1 MEMDQDF
8 KTVGDVIAIVKRR
21 KNYLIWPALG
31 VFALAVVIAFAW
43 PPTYRS
49 ISTIL
54 IEEQEIPRE
63 YVMTTV
69 SSYAEQRLQTI
80 NQRIMSSTRLTEI
93 INRFKLYEDLRQKWS
108 MEEVTDK
115 MRKKDIKFET
125 ISADVIDRRTGRP
138 TAATIAFSLSYEGP
152 NPAVVQQVANVL
164 ASLYLEENLRVREQ
178 QTEGATKFMED
189 ERKIVEEQLAEIDK
203 QISEFKQKNINT
215 LPELAQYNL
224 QIVDRIE
231 QDIDRLNNQL
241 KELREKE
248 TYLRSQLASVPIDSS
263 NPDKDRLRELRVKLV
278 NLQSRFTDEYPDVKK
293 TKAEITDLEKKLRT
307 TGQNPID
314 SKPDNP
320 AYVTL
325 AAQLASTR
333 SEIESVKRQI
343 ATSQAKRND
352 YQRRIATA
360 PRVEESYKVLMSQR
374 NSLQAKIEDLSKKY
388 MESKVAS
395 GLEKGQMGERFTL
408 IDAARLPEKPVR
420 PNIPAILLIGL
431 VLGIGAGVGSAALKE
446 FSDQSV
452 RSAGQLANALGL
464 TVLAV
469 IPDIV
474 SAEEMAQEKRQRKEI
489 LIGVAVVIVCA
500 IIIFHFFVMDLDILW
515 AKITRRMVL

>member
-1 MEMDQDF
+1 MEQDV
-8 KTVGDVIAIVKRR
+8 KTLGDVIAIVKRR

-31 VFALAVVIAFAW
+31 VFALAVIIAFAW
-43 PPTYRS
+43 PPTYRTT
-49 ISTIL
+49 STIL

-93 INRFKLYEDLRQKWS
+93 INRFNLYADLRERWT
-108 MEEVTDK
+108 MEEVIDK
-115 MRKKDIKFET
+115 MRKKDIKFDL
-125 ISADVIDRRTGRP
+125 INADVIDRRTGRP
-138 TAATIAFSLSYEGP
+138 TAATIAFTLAYEGR

-178 QTEGATKFMED
+178 QTEGAAKFMED
-189 ERKIVEEQLAEIDK
+189 ERKIVEEQLAVIDQ
-203 QISEFKQKNINT
+203 QISAFKQKNVNT
-215 LPELAQYNL
+215 LPEFSQYNL
-224 QIVDRIE
+224 QGIDRIE
-231 QDIDRLNNQL
+231 RDIDQLNDQI
-241 KELREKE
+241 KTLREKE
-248 TYLRSQLASVPIDSS
+248 NYLQSQLASVPIDSS

-278 NLQSRFTDEYPDVKK
+278 NLQSRFTDEYPDVIK
-293 TKAEITDLEKKLRT
+293 TKAEIADLEKKLKA
-307 TGQNPID
+307 TGQTPID
-314 SKPDNP
+314 NKPDNP

-325 AAQLASTR
+325 SAQLASTR

-343 ATSQAKRND
+343 SSAQAKRND
-352 YQRRIATA
+352 YHRRIALS
-360 PRVEESYKVLMSQR
+360 PKVEEGYRVLMTQR
-374 NSLQAKIEDLSKKY
+374 NNLQAKYDDLTKKY

-408 IDAARLPEKPVR
+408 IDAARLPEKPVF
-420 PNIPAILLIGL
+420 PNIPAILLIGV

-452 RSAGQLANALGL
+452 RTAGALSSALGL
-464 TVLAV
+464 PVLAV

-474 SAEEMAQEKRQRKEI
+474 SAEEAAQDTRQRKEI

-500 IIIFHFFVMDLDILW
+500 VIIFHFFVMDLDILW
-515 AKITRRMVL
+515 AKIMRRMIL

>member
-1 MEMDQDF
+1 MDQDV
-8 KTVGDVIAIVKRR
+8 KTLGDVIAIVKRR
-21 KNYLIWPALG
+21 KNYLIWPAVG
-31 VFALAVVIAFAW
+31 VFLLSVVIAFGW

-49 ISTIL
+49 TSTIL

-63 YVMTTV
+63 YVMATV

-80 NQRIMSSTRLTEI
+80 NQRIMSSTRLTEV
-93 INRFKLYEDLRQKWS
+93 INRFNLYADLKDRWP
-108 MEEVTDK
+108 MEEIIDK
-115 MRKKDIKFET
+115 MRKKDVKFEL

-138 TAATIAFSLSYEGP
+138 TAATIAFQLSYEGR

-178 QTEGATKFMED
+178 QTEGATKFMEE
-189 ERKIVEEQLAEIDK
+189 ERKSVEEQLAEADK
-203 QISEFKQKNINT
+203 KIAEFKQGNINT
-215 LPELAQYNL
+215 LPELSQYNI
-224 QIVDRIE
+224 QAIDRID
-231 QDIDRLNNQL
+231 QDLDRLRNQL

-248 TYLRSQLASVPIDSS
+248 NYLQTQLASVPLDAS

-278 NLQSRFTDEYPDVKK
+278 NLESRFTDEYPDVKK
-293 TKAEITDLEKKLRT
+293 TKTEIAELEKKLKN

-325 AAQLASTR
+325 SAQLSGVR
-333 SEIESVKRQI
+333 SEVDSVRRQI
-343 ATSQAKRND
+343 SGFEAKRDD
-352 YQRRIATA
+352 YYRRISRS
-360 PRVEESYKVLMSQR
+360 PKVEEGYRALMSQR
-374 NSLQAKIEDLSKKY
+374 NSLQAKYEDITKKS
-388 MESKVAS
+388 MEARTAS

-408 IDAARLPEKPVR
+408 IDAARMPEKPVF

-452 RSAGQLANALGL
+452 RSAAALSSALGL
-464 TVLAV
+464 PVLAV
-469 IPDIV
+469 IPDILTKEDT
-474 SAEEMAQEKRQRKEI
+474 AEDQQQRKKV
-489 LIGVAVVIVCA
+489 LIGVAVVVVVA
-500 IIIFHFFVMDLDILW
+500 ILIFHFFIMDLDILW
-515 AKITRRMVL
+515 AKAMRRMVF